1 MYEEYIRLRE
11 ADWSK
16 VGRVGWCTWVGLAL
30 GLLFFSPFLLEALAV
45 AAALGVLV
53 PLALGL
59 GLIEH
64 FLPAL
69 WLLVLLFIQVGGL
82 ADLVADFTLL
92 VKVALAHNQLPVE
105 EGGQGDELQLLVARV
120 LITVIGALPTVLYF
134 VILQKSIRRVLRGM
148 GQELEVETSSRS
160 SPGASMVL
168 VAIAWKIVMV
178 VARVY
183 LLYRVARDIITD
195 GRIRKES
202 RRWIDMVEFYL
213 LADLL
218 WSGIPLGVLTF
229 LELFFYGDGFTV
241 RTVALASCTIF
252 CVV

>member
-30 GLLFFSPFLLEALAV
+30 SLVFFSPFLLEALAV
-45 AAALGVLV
+45 AVALGVLV

-92 VKVALAHNQLPVE
+92 VKVALAHNQLPVD
-105 EGGQGDELQLLVARV
+105 EGGQGEELQLLVAR
-120 LITVIGALPTVLYF
+120 A
-134 VILQKSIRRVLRGM
+134 
-148 GQELEVETSSRS
+148 
-160 SPGASMVL
+160 PGAHHRHRRPSHRAL
-168 VAIAWKIVMV
+168 LRHLAEEHSTSA
-178 VARVY
+178 ARHGPGLGGGDVGTEQP
-183 LLYRVARDIITD
+183 R
-195 GRIRKES
+195 GR
-202 RRWIDMVEFYL
+202 RR
-213 LADLL
+213 
-218 WSGIPLGVLTF
+218 S
-229 LELFFYGDGFTV
+229 
-241 RTVALASCTIF
+241 
-252 CVV
+252 

>member
-1 MYEEYIRLRE
+1 
-11 ADWSK
+11 

-30 GLLFFSPFLLEALAV
+30 SLVFFSPFLLEALAV

-92 VKVALAHNQLPVE
+92 VKVALAHNQLPVD
-105 EGGQGDELQLLVARV
+105 EGGQGEELQLLVARV

-148 GQELEVETSSRS
+148 GQDLEVETSGRS

-202 RRWIDMVEFYL
+202 RRWIDLVEFYL

-229 LELFFYGDGFTV
+229 LELFIYGDGFTV
-241 RTVALASCTIF
+241 RPTCSLRAHLWRAARS
-252 CVV
+252 